1 MARPLAILLVA
12 LSLFAPARYAA
23 AASAE
28 PSADLSDTFRSL
40 WDRFRGRKPP
50 SQIPAGDGALLGR
63 LVSWNVQTLGKK
75 ASKAK
80 KDALRLGLGRALAG
94 AGTMILAAQEVAN
107 DKGAETLSRQLPGE
121 GRGWTMSFED
131 TSDSMNNAIFA
142 GPGVTVDCS
151 GNLELEG
158 VRHPPHMAH
167 LTAGDA
173 DFTVLSVHLS
183 YAKGDA
189 SASVAELKII
199 MDWVRAQAARPGADP
214 DFIVAGDFNL
224 PTGRGKEFSTRSAD
238 RSWGPIEDSLGPG
251 FTALVDEPTS
261 RHGRE
266 AAANNYDHFLVSD
279 DFLDEELVVA
289 GAVSSAE
296 VALAEREAGA
306 RASDHYPIA
315 LTFRKSGAGPDG
327 RAVSRDGASVCR

>member
-1 MARPLAILLVA
+1 MPRSIAILLVA
-12 LSLFAPARYAA
+12 FSLCAQARNAS

-28 PSADLSDTFRSL
+28 ASADLSDTFRDL
-40 WDRFRGRKPP
+40 WDRFRGREPRP
-50 SQIPAGDGALLGR
+50 RPEAGDDDVLGR

-94 AGTMILAAQEVAN
+94 AGPAILAAQEVAN
-107 DKGAETLSRQLPGE
+107 DKGAETLSRQLPGG

-131 TSDSMNNAIFA
+131 TSDSMNNAVFA
-142 GPGVTVDCS
+142 GPGVTINCS
-151 GNLELEG
+151 GNLEIEG

-167 LTAGDA
+167 VSVGNA

-189 SASVAELKII
+189 SASVAELKLI
-199 MDWVRAQAARPGADP
+199 MEWVRAQAARPGTDP
-214 DFIVAGDFNL
+214 DFVIAGDFNL
-224 PTGRGKEFSTRSAD
+224 PTGRGKEFSVRSAD

-261 RHGRE
+261 RHGRSG
-266 AAANNYDHFLVSD
+266 AANNYDHFLVSD
-279 DFLDEELVVA
+279 DFLDEELVAA

-296 VALAEREAGA
+296 VALAEREAGT

-315 LTFRKSGAGPDG
+315 LTFRRSGAGPDG
-327 RAVSRDGASVCR
+327 RPIALDGSSICR